1 MRHISIDIETYSD
14 VDIKKVG
21 HFRYIDSPAFE
32 VLLVAYSEI
41 GADDV
46 TVISLCEGEQL
57 PQEFLSD
64 LYDPNVVKHAFN
76 ASFEWYALSK
86 LNKERHIIFELDGRV
101 NYVIPETVGSCTSM
115 TDKNDKMI
123 FEGDIIKNFDGN
135 EIGVVRWYSEYA
147 AFMVRRISDNQL
159 FWLYYNDFSNIEVI
173 GNIHDNPELFG
184 GAE

>member
-1 MRHISIDIETYSD
+1 MPSTAYWYSARPPRPTLARSGGRIPKTVSGSDNKQERKVPELRHISIDIETYSD

-86 LNKERHIIFELDGRV
+86 HFGLSEEQRNMWIQQWVCTMVHAAYLAYPTSLR
-101 NYVIPETVGSCTSM
+101 SCGEALKLSQ
-115 TDKNDKMI
+115 DEAKD
-123 FEGDIIKNFDGN
+123 
-135 EIGVVRWYSEYA
+135 R
-147 AFMVRRISDNQL
+147 
-159 FWLYYNDFSNIEVI
+159 
-173 GNIHDNPELFG
+173 
-184 GAE
+184 

>member
-86 LNKERHIIFELDGRV
+86 HFGLSEEQRNMWIQQWVCTMVHAAYLAYPTSLR
-101 NYVIPETVGSCTSM
+101 SCGEALKLSQ
-115 TDKNDKMI
+115 DEAKD
-123 FEGDIIKNFDGN
+123 
-135 EIGVVRWYSEYA
+135 R
-147 AFMVRRISDNQL
+147 
-159 FWLYYNDFSNIEVI
+159 
-173 GNIHDNPELFG
+173 
-184 GAE
+184 